1 MARWY
6 PITKPIWHLKLK
18 NIFKTLFQNIEFI
31 IFVILN
37 KTLKLLSF
45 NTTSNLGGFLV
56 STFGPF
62 TKYSNIISK
71 NLENLE
77 YEKSLISSISKQNLS
92 QTGRV
97 FFEFFNLNKFNWE
110 SISLENEKY
119 LQEIKEYQG
128 SKIFISAHIGN
139 WEITRNYLLN
149 LGFKLHSVYRHA
161 NNQKIDQYIQK
172 NRSRENAYFYK
183 KGSESAKN
191 MIKALKNNEDLA
203 LLVDQRDSSGPI
215 INFFGKQ
222 AYATDGFAH
231 LALKYQ
237 TMICPVY
244 SIRQKNGN
252 FKFIYEKPL
261 YYKDY
266 KDLSAYNLVEKV
278 HNKYFEKW
286 IRENPTQWLWV
297 HQRWRL

>member
-1 MARWY
+1 MERWY
-6 PITKPIWHLKLK
+6 QIIKKIWHLKLK

-31 IFVILN
+31 IFVFLN

-45 NTTSNLGGFLV
+45 NTTSDLGGFLV

-77 YEKSLISSISKQNLS
+77 FEKSLISSISKQNLS

-97 FFEFFNLNKFNWE
+97 FFEFFNLNKFNWK

-172 NRSRENAYFYK
+172 NRSKENAYFYK

-215 INFFGKQ
+215 INFFGKK

-244 SIRQKNGN
+244 SIRQK
-252 FKFIYEKPL
+252 K
-261 YYKDY
+261 
-266 KDLSAYNLVEKV
+266 
-278 HNKYFEKW
+278 
-286 IRENPTQWLWV
+286 REF
-297 HQRWRL
+297 

>member
-18 NIFKTLFQNIEFI
+18 NIFKTLFHNIEFI

-77 YEKSLISSISKQNLS
+77 CEKSLISSISKQNLS

-97 FFEFFNLNKFNWE
+97 FFEFFNLNKFNWK
-110 SISLENEKY
+110 SIFVENEKY

-183 KGSESAKN
+183 KGSDSAKN

-215 INFFGKQ
+215 INFLGKK
-222 AYATDGFAH
+222 AYATDGFAN

-244 SIRQKNGN
+244 SIRQKKGN

-261 YYKDY
+261 YFKDY

-278 HNKYFEKW
+278 HTDYFEKW
-286 IRENPTQWLWV
+286 IKENPTQWLWV

>member
-1 MARWY
+1 M
-6 PITKPIWHLKLK
+6 K
-18 NIFKTLFQNIEFI
+18 NLFKKLFQILEFI
-31 IFVILN
+31 IFVFLN
-37 KTLKLLSF
+37 KALKILSF
-45 NTTSNLGGFLV
+45 KAASNLGALLV
-56 STFGPF
+56 STIGPL
-62 TKYSNIISK
+62 TKYSKIVSK
-71 NLENLE
+71 NLQNLGDDTP
-77 YEKSLISSISKQNLS
+77 LLSSISRENLS

-97 FFEFFNLNKFNWE
+97 FFEFFNLNKFNWD

-119 LQEIKEYQG
+119 LEQIKNHKG
-128 SKIFISAHIGN
+128 SRIFISAHIGN

-161 NNQKIDQYIQK
+161 NNYKIDRYIQK
-172 NRSRENAYFYK
+172 KRKRENAYFYK

-191 MIKALKNNEDLA
+191 MIKALRNNEDLA
-203 LLVDQRDSSGPI
+203 LLVDQRDSSGPL

-244 SIRQKNGN
+244 SLRQKNGN
-252 FKFIYEKPL
+252 FKFIYDKPL
-261 YYKDY
+261 DFHEFKE
-266 KDLSAYNLVEKV
+266 LSAKSLVEKI
-278 HNKYFEKW
+278 HYDYFEKW

-297 HQRWRL
+297 HQRWKL

>member
-1 MARWY
+1 M
-6 PITKPIWHLKLK
+6 K
-18 NIFKTLFQNIEFI
+18 NIFKTLFQNLEFI

-45 NTTSNLGGFLV
+45 NTTSDLGGFLV

-77 YEKSLISSISKQNLS
+77 FEKSLISSISKQNLS

-172 NRSRENAYFYK
+172 NRIRENAYFYK
-183 KGSESAKN
+183 KVL
-191 MIKALKNNEDLA
+191 I
-203 LLVDQRDSSGPI
+203 V
-215 INFFGKQ
+215 
-222 AYATDGFAH
+222 
-231 LALKYQ
+231 
-237 TMICPVY
+237 
-244 SIRQKNGN
+244 QK
-252 FKFIYEKPL
+252 I
-261 YYKDY
+261 
-266 KDLSAYNLVEKV
+266 
-278 HNKYFEKW
+278 
-286 IRENPTQWLWV
+286 
-297 HQRWRL
+297 

>member
-1 MARWY
+1 MGRWF
-6 PITKPIWHLKLK
+6 PITKQTWHPKLK
-18 NIFKTLFQNIEFI
+18 NIFKTIFQNIEFI
-31 IFVILN
+31 IFFILN
-37 KTLKLLSF
+37 VFLKLFSF
-45 NTTSNLGGFLV
+45 KITSNLGGFLV

-77 YEKSLISSISKQNLS
+77 YKKSLISSISKQNLN

-110 SISLENEKY
+110 NISVENEKY
-119 LQEIKEYQG
+119 LQEIKDYQG

-161 NNQKIDQYIQK
+161 NNKKIDKYIQK
-172 NRSRENAYFYK
+172 SRSRENAYFHK
-183 KGSESAKN
+183 KGSDSAKN

-215 INFFGKQ
+215 INFLGKK
-222 AYATDGFAH
+222 AYATDGFAN

-244 SIRQKNGN
+244 SIRQKNAN
-252 FKFIYEKPL
+252 FKFIYEKPI
-261 YYKDY
+261 YFQDY
-266 KDLSAYNLVEKV
+266 KDLSAFNLVEKI
-278 HNKYFEKW
+278 HTNYFEKW
-286 IRENPTQWLWV
+286 IRENPAQWLWV
-297 HQRWRL
+297 HQRWRM